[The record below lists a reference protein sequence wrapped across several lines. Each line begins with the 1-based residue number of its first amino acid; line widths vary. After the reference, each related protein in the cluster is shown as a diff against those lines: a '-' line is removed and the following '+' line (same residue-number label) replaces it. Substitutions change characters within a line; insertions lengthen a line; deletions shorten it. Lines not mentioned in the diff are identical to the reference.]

1 MSKSLIIV
9 ESPAKTKSLKSFLG
23 SGFQIVAS
31 MGHVRDL
38 PKTRLGVRVD
48 HDFQPTYVQIP
59 DRKETLENLRKAVQG
74 ADQVY
79 LASDPDRE
87 GEAIAWHLKEAL
99 RLENP
104 LRIEFNEITPQ
115 AVREALQ
122 HPRTLDVD
130 RVNAQQARRVM
141 DRLVGYNLSPLLWKK
156 VKRNL
161 SAGRV
166 QSVAVRLIVDREA
179 EIEAFVPV
187 EYWSIAAMLTPL
199 DQEFPFQAKLTH
211 RAGKKV
217 EVGTGDEA
225 EAIVAALRTAT
236 YVVRS
241 IKRRAQRRHPSPP
254 FITSTLQQ
262 DAARKLGFS
271 NRRTMSIAQQ
281 LYEGIDLGDEGTVG
295 LITYMRTDSVRIS
308 QQALDE
314 ARAYIAE
321 RWGKEYIPATPRTFK
336 SRKGA
341 QDAHEAIRPTGIQR
355 TPDAVKPYLT
365 HDQQRLY
372 RLIWDRFVAC
382 QMASAVFD
390 VTTVEIGAGEFT
402 LRAVGSVMKFPGFT
416 ILYTEAR
423 DTAEDEESAAL
434 PLLQEEQALKLI
446 ELLPR
451 QHFTQP
457 PPRYTEA
464 TLVKEMEEKGIG
476 RPSTYA
482 SIIGTIQERGYVLL
496 EEKKFRP
503 TELGRRVTEFL
514 VKHFPDIMEVRFTAA
529 MESELDEVEEGKA
542 AWVEVVRDF
551 YDPFSRELT
560 RAEEEAERVN
570 IEPQLTDEPCPV
582 CGRPMVIRENRFGRF
597 LGCSGYPEC
606 KGTQPILKR
615 VGVPCPKP
623 ECEGEIVEKRSRR
636 GRVFYGCSA
645 YPQCDFAVWQRPVN
659 VRCPQCNS
667 LMTEGTKRGGKGRY
681 RKCLNRECAYT
692 MAVEEEEQPAPTP
705 A

>member
-23 SGFQIVAS
+23 SGFQIMAS

-59 DRKETLENLRKAVQG
+59 ERKETLENLRKAVQA
-74 ADQVY
+74 ADRVY

-122 HPRTLDVD
+122 HPRSLDVD

-141 DRLVGYNLSPLLWKK
+141 DRLVGYNLSPLLWRK

-187 EYWSIAAMLTPL
+187 EYWSIAATLTPL

-211 RAGKKV
+211 HAGKKV
-217 EVGTGDEA
+217 EVSTGEEA

-262 DAARKLGFS
+262 EAARKLGFS

-314 ARAYIAE
+314 ARAYIAD
-321 RWGKEYIPATPRTFK
+321 RWGK
-336 SRKGA
+336 
-341 QDAHEAIRPTGIQR
+341 
-355 TPDAVKPYLT
+355 
-365 HDQQRLY
+365 
-372 RLIWDRFVAC
+372 
-382 QMASAVFD
+382 
-390 VTTVEIGAGEFT
+390 
-402 LRAVGSVMKFPGFT
+402 
-416 ILYTEAR
+416 
-423 DTAEDEESAAL
+423 
-434 PLLQEEQALKLI
+434 
-446 ELLPR
+446 
-451 QHFTQP
+451 
-457 PPRYTEA
+457 
-464 TLVKEMEEKGIG
+464 
-476 RPSTYA
+476 
-482 SIIGTIQERGYVLL
+482 
-496 EEKKFRP
+496 
-503 TELGRRVTEFL
+503 
-514 VKHFPDIMEVRFTAA
+514 
-529 MESELDEVEEGKA
+529 
-542 AWVEVVRDF
+542 
-551 YDPFSRELT
+551 
-560 RAEEEAERVN
+560 
-570 IEPQLTDEPCPV
+570 
-582 CGRPMVIRENRFGRF
+582 
-597 LGCSGYPEC
+597 
-606 KGTQPILKR
+606 
-615 VGVPCPKP
+615 
-623 ECEGEIVEKRSRR
+623 
-636 GRVFYGCSA
+636 
-645 YPQCDFAVWQRPVN
+645 
-659 VRCPQCNS
+659 
-667 LMTEGTKRGGKGRY
+667 
-681 RKCLNRECAYT
+681 
-692 MAVEEEEQPAPTP
+692 
-705 A
+705 